1 MAQPS
6 TLYRFRI
13 QLADVDRGVYETLEL
28 RLAMHPSES
37 TPFLL
42 ARVIAYCLNLQ
53 EGIELTQGIGSPDEP
68 ALRVRDLTGTTL
80 VWVDIGNPTARR
92 LHKASKAAKSVRVYT
107 YRDPEILIREV
118 AGEEIHRAETI
129 ELFSLEPNF
138 LNKLAETLDRDNDW
152 EILHDEG
159 ELSVTVRG
167 VTVHGEISSRRLKP
181 SG

>member
-13 QLADVDRGVYETLEL
+13 RLADVARGVYETFEL

-37 TPFLL
+37 APFLL

-68 ALRVRDLTGTTL
+68 ALRVKDLTGTTR
-80 VWVDIGNPTARR
+80 VWIDIGNPTARR

-107 YRDPEILIREV
+107 YRDPEILIREM

-129 ELFSLEPNF
+129 EVFSLDPKF
-138 LNKLAETLDRDNDW
+138 LNRLGETLDRDNDW
-152 EILHDEG
+152 EVLHDEG

-167 VTVHGEISSRRLKP
+167 VTVHGELRSHRLR
-181 SG
+181 